1 MPRHLIDFIR
11 RPNSMDQQTIS
22 MLRNMVDEHPYFHS
36 ARILLLQALYKHHSP
51 QFDEELRVSAPLLP
65 DRQAVFHLTEEP
77 NYQKNEERRKF
88 NTDDMETDK
97 SQRTNLLISD
107 FLEHQPKEP
116 MQNVRYPLDAT
127 QDYIGFLLQNEAQ
140 DEEQPDV
147 PMNGGGVVED
157 FLNQE
162 PARIVLNRNDVP
174 AESPEEKEE
183 KEEKEEDNEILTETL
198 AGIYIK
204 QGKFENAIKIIRQ
217 LSLKYPKKNR
227 YFADQIRFLEKL
239 IINNK
244 NK

>member
-1 MPRHLIDFIR
+1 VL
-11 RPNSMDQQTIS
+11 N
-22 MLRNMVDEHPYFHS
+22 
-36 ARILLLQALYKHHSP
+36 
-51 QFDEELRVSAPLLP
+51 
-65 DRQAVFHLTEEP
+65 
-77 NYQKNEERRKF
+77 
-88 NTDDMETDK
+88 
-97 SQRTNLLISD
+97 
-107 FLEHQPKEP
+107 
-116 MQNVRYPLDAT
+116 QNGHYPIDAT
-127 QDYIGFLLQNEAQ
+127 QDYIGYLLQNEAQ
-140 DEEQPDV
+140 EDEQPDV

-162 PARIVLNRNDVP
+162 PTRIVLKENDTP
-174 AESPEEKEE
+174 AEVREEKVE
-183 KEEKEEDNEILTETL
+183 KEDENEILTETL

>member
-1 MPRHLIDFIR
+1 MQRHLIDFIR

-22 MLRNMVDEHPYFHS
+22 MLRNMKDEHPYFHS

-51 QFDEELRVSAPLLP
+51 QFDEELRISAPLLP
-65 DRQAVFHLTEEP
+65 DRQAVFFLTEEP
-77 NYQKNEERRKF
+77 NYQRKEERRKF
-88 NTDDMETDK
+88 NTDETETDK
-97 SQRTNLLISD
+97 SLRTNLLISD
-107 FLEHQPKEP
+107 FLEHQPN
-116 MQNVRYPLDAT
+116 QQIQSGRYPIDAT

-140 DEEQPDV
+140 EEEQPDV

-162 PARIVLNRNDVP
+162 PTRIVLKES
-174 AESPEEKEE
+174 ESPTEVLEKKEE
-183 KEEKEEDNEILTETL
+183 KEEENEILTETL

>member
-22 MLRNMVDEHPYFHS
+22 MLRNMKDEHPYFHS

-51 QFDEELRVSAPLLP
+51 QFDEELRISAPLLP
-65 DRQAVFHLTEEP
+65 DRQAIFSLIEEP
-77 NYQKNEERRKF
+77 NYLKKEERRKF
-88 NTDDMETDK
+88 NTEDTETDK
-97 SQRTNLLISD
+97 SERTDLLISD
-107 FLEHQPKEP
+107 FLESQPKEQP
-116 MQNVRYPLDAT
+116 QTVRYPIDAT

-140 DEEQPDV
+140 EEETPDV

-157 FLNQE
+157 FLSQE
-162 PARIVLNRNDVP
+162 PKRIVLKDNDDNPEV
-174 AESPEEKEE
+174 PEEKEE
-183 KEEKEEDNEILTETL
+183 KEEENEILTETL

>member
-11 RPNSMDQQTIS
+11 RPNSMDQQAIS
-22 MLRNMVDEHPYFHS
+22 MLRNMKDEHPYFHS

-65 DRQAVFHLTEEP
+65 DRQAIFALTEEP

-88 NTDDMETDK
+88 STEDTGTGKSGRTD
-97 SQRTNLLISD
+97 LLISD
-107 FLEHQPKEP
+107 FLESQPKE
-116 MQNVRYPLDAT
+116 QLQSGRYPIDAT
-127 QDYIGFLLQNEAQ
+127 QDYIGFLLQNEAR
-140 DEEQPDV
+140 EEDTPDM

-157 FLNQE
+157 FLSQE
-162 PARIVLNRNDVP
+162 PARIVLKENETE
-174 AESPEEKEE
+174 AEVAEE

>member
-1 MPRHLIDFIR
+1 
-11 RPNSMDQQTIS
+11 
-22 MLRNMVDEHPYFHS
+22 
-36 ARILLLQALYKHHSP
+36 
-51 QFDEELRVSAPLLP
+51 
-65 DRQAVFHLTEEP
+65 
-77 NYQKNEERRKF
+77 
-88 NTDDMETDK
+88 
-97 SQRTNLLISD
+97 
-107 FLEHQPKEP
+107 
-116 MQNVRYPLDAT
+116 
-127 QDYIGFLLQNEAQ
+127 
-140 DEEQPDV
+140 
-147 PMNGGGVVED
+147 MNGGGVVED

-162 PARIVLNRNDVP
+162 PTRIVLKDNGNSTAVP
-174 AESPEEKEE
+174 ED

>member
-1 MPRHLIDFIR
+1 MQRHLIDFIR

-22 MLRNMVDEHPYFHS
+22 MLRNMKDEHPYFHS

-51 QFDEELRVSAPLLP
+51 QFDEELRISAPLLP
-65 DRQAVFHLTEEP
+65 DRQSVFLLTEEP
-77 NYQKNEERRKF
+77 NYQRKEERRKF
-88 NTDDMETDK
+88 NTDETETDK

-107 FLEHQPKEP
+107 FLEHQPN
-116 MQNVRYPLDAT
+116 QQIQSGRYPIDAT
-127 QDYIGFLLQNEAQ
+127 QDYIGFLLQNEAH
-140 DEEQPDV
+140 EEEKADV

-162 PARIVLNRNDVP
+162 PTRIVLKEHD
-174 AESPEEKEE
+174 SPTEVSVEKEE
-183 KEEKEEDNEILTETL
+183 KEEENEILTETL

>member
-1 MPRHLIDFIR
+1 
-11 RPNSMDQQTIS
+11 MDQQTIS

-116 MQNVRYPLDAT
+116 MQNVRYPIDAT

-174 AESPEEKEE
+174 AEIPEEKEE

>member
-1 MPRHLIDFIR
+1 MQRRLIDFIR
-11 RPNSMDQQTIS
+11 RPDSMDQQTIAMLKS
-22 MLRNMVDEHPYFHS
+22 MKDEHPYFHS

-51 QFDEELRVSAPLLP
+51 LFDEELRSNAALLP
-65 DRQAVFHLTEEP
+65 DRQAIFHLTEEP
-77 NYQKNEERRKF
+77 NYQKNEERKKF
-88 NTDDMETDK
+88 NTDEETETDK
-97 SQRTNLLISD
+97 SERTDTLITN
-107 FLEHQPKEP
+107 FLNNQPQEQMP
-116 MQNVRYPLDAT
+116 TGRYPIDAT
-127 QDYIGFLLQNEAQ
+127 QDYIGFLLQNEMH
-140 DEEQPDV
+140 DEETPDM

-162 PARIVLNRNDVP
+162 PTRIVLNETEANT
-174 AESPEEKEE
+174 ENLTEKEE
-183 KEEKEEDNEILTETL
+183 NEEDNEILTETL

>member
-1 MPRHLIDFIR
+1 
-11 RPNSMDQQTIS
+11 MDQQAIS
-22 MLRNMVDEHPYFHS
+22 LLKSMKDEHPYFHS

-51 QFDEELRVSAPLLP
+51 KFDEELRLCAPLLP
-65 DRQAVFHLTEEP
+65 DRQAIFCLIEEP
-77 NYQKNEERRKF
+77 NYQKTEERKKF
-88 NTDDMETDK
+88 NTEETETDK
-97 SQRTNLLISD
+97 SERTNLLISD
-107 FLEHQPKEP
+107 FLESQPTEQP
-116 MQNVRYPLDAT
+116 QSVRYPIDAT

-140 DEEQPDV
+140 EEEMPDM
-147 PMNGGGVVED
+147 PLNGGGVVED

-162 PARIVLNRNDVP
+162 PTRIVLKENNTSSEV
-174 AESPEEKEE
+174 PEEKEE
-183 KEEKEEDNEILTETL
+183 ENEILTETL

>member
-11 RPNSMDQQTIS
+11 RPNSMDKQTIS
-22 MLRNMVDEHPYFHS
+22 MLRNMKDEHPYFHS

-51 QFDEELRVSAPLLP
+51 EFDEELRISAPLLP
-65 DRQAVFHLTEEP
+65 DRQAIFCLTEEP
-77 NYQKNEERRKF
+77 NYQKKEERRKF
-88 NTDDMETDK
+88 NTEEIENDK
-97 SQRTNLLISD
+97 SERTDLLITD
-107 FLEHQPKEP
+107 FLESQPKEQP
-116 MQNVRYPLDAT
+116 QMARYPIDAT

-140 DEEQPDV
+140 EEETPDM

-162 PARIVLNRNDVP
+162 PTRIILKENDTTSEV
-174 AESPEEKEE
+174 SEEKEE
-183 KEEKEEDNEILTETL
+183 KEEENEILTETL

-239 IINNK
+239 ILNNK

>member
-22 MLRNMVDEHPYFHS
+22 LLRNMKDEHPYFHS
-36 ARILLLQALYKHHSP
+36 ARILLLQALYK
-51 QFDEELRVSAPLLP
+51 
-65 DRQAVFHLTEEP
+65 QAIFKLTEEP
-77 NYQKNEERRKF
+77 NYEKKEERRKF
-88 NTDDMETDK
+88 NTEETETDK
-97 SQRTNLLISD
+97 SERTDLLISD
-107 FLEHQPKEP
+107 FLESQPKEQP
-116 MQNVRYPLDAT
+116 QAVRYPIDAT

-140 DEEQPDV
+140 EEETPDM

-157 FLNQE
+157 FLSQE
-162 PARIVLNRNDVP
+162 PKRIVLKNNEDETEVP
-174 AESPEEKEE
+174 EQKEE
-183 KEEKEEDNEILTETL
+183 KEEENEILTETL

-239 IINNK
+239 ILNNK

>member
-1 MPRHLIDFIR
+1 
-11 RPNSMDQQTIS
+11 
-22 MLRNMVDEHPYFHS
+22 MVDEHPYFHP
-36 ARILLLQALYKHHSP
+36 ARILLLQALYKLHSP
-51 QFDEELRVSAPLLP
+51 QFDEELRISAPLLP
-65 DRQAVFHLTEEP
+65 DRQAVFRLTEEP

-107 FLEHQPKEP
+107 FLEHQPKEQ
-116 MQNVRYPLDAT
+116 MQNARYPIDAT

-162 PARIVLNRNDVP
+162 PARIVLKGNGDVNGNDNVNDNDNDNVNVNDNDNDN
-174 AESPEEKEE
+174 E
-183 KEEKEEDNEILTETL
+183 NEILTETL

>member
-51 QFDEELRVSAPLLP
+51 QFDEELRISAPLLP

-116 MQNVRYPLDAT
+116 RQNVRYPIDAT

-162 PARIVLNRNDVP
+162 PARIVLSRNDVP
-174 AESPEEKEE
+174 AEIPEEKEE
-183 KEEKEEDNEILTETL
+183 KEEENEILTETL

>member
-11 RPNSMDQQTIS
+11 RPNSMDLQSIS
-22 MLRNMVDEHPYFHS
+22 MLRNMKDEHPYFHS
-36 ARILLLQALYKHHSP
+36 ARILLLLALYKHHSP
-51 QFDEELRVSAPLLP
+51 QFDEELRISAPLLP
-65 DRQAVFHLTEEP
+65 DRQAIFYLTEEP
-77 NYQKNEERRKF
+77 NYKRNEERRKF
-88 NTDDMETDK
+88 NTDETDK

-107 FLEHQPKEP
+107 FLEHQPQVLN
-116 MQNVRYPLDAT
+116 QNGHYPIDAT
-127 QDYIGFLLQNEAQ
+127 QDYIGYLLQNEAQ
-140 DEEQPDV
+140 EDEQPDV

-162 PARIVLNRNDVP
+162 PTRIVLKENDTL
-174 AESPEEKEE
+174 AEVREEKVE
-183 KEEKEEDNEILTETL
+183 KEDENEILTETL

-239 IINNK
+239 IINSQNK
-244 NK
+244 

>member
-1 MPRHLIDFIR
+1 MP
-11 RPNSMDQQTIS
+11 TG
-22 MLRNMVDEHPYFHS
+22 
-36 ARILLLQALYKHHSP
+36 
-51 QFDEELRVSAPLLP
+51 
-65 DRQAVFHLTEEP
+65 
-77 NYQKNEERRKF
+77 
-88 NTDDMETDK
+88 
-97 SQRTNLLISD
+97 
-107 FLEHQPKEP
+107 
-116 MQNVRYPLDAT
+116 RYPIDAT
-127 QDYIGFLLQNEAQ
+127 QDYIGFLLQNEMH
-140 DEEQPDV
+140 DEETPDM

-162 PARIVLNRNDVP
+162 PTRIVLNETEANT
-174 AESPEEKEE
+174 ENLTEKEE
-183 KEEKEEDNEILTETL
+183 NEEDNEILTETL

>member
-1 MPRHLIDFIR
+1 
-11 RPNSMDQQTIS
+11 MDQQTIS
-22 MLRNMVDEHPYFHS
+22 MLRNMKDEHPYFHS

-51 QFDEELRVSAPLLP
+51 QFDEELRISAPLLP
-65 DRQAVFHLTEEP
+65 DRQAIFSLIEEP

-88 NTDDMETDK
+88 NTEETETDK
-97 SQRTNLLISD
+97 SERTSHLISD
-107 FLEHQPKEP
+107 FLESQPKEQP
-116 MQNVRYPLDAT
+116 QSARYPIDAT

-140 DEEQPDV
+140 EEEAPDM

-162 PARIVLNRNDVP
+162 PTRIVLKGNESN
-174 AESPEEKEE
+174 AEVPEEKEE
-183 KEEKEEDNEILTETL
+183 KEEENEILTETL

-239 IINNK
+239 ILNNK

>member
-1 MPRHLIDFIR
+1 
-11 RPNSMDQQTIS
+11 MDQQTIS

-116 MQNVRYPLDAT
+116 MQNVRYPIDAT

-174 AESPEEKEE
+174 AEIPEEKEE
-183 KEEKEEDNEILTETL
+183 KEENEEDNEILTETL

>member
-116 MQNVRYPLDAT
+116 MQNVRYPIDAT

-174 AESPEEKEE
+174 AEIPEEKEE

-239 IINNK
+239 ILNNK

>member
-11 RPNSMDQQTIS
+11 RPNSMDQQSIS
-22 MLRNMVDEHPYFHS
+22 MLRNMKDEHPYFHS

-51 QFDEELRVSAPLLP
+51 QFDEELRISAPLLP
-65 DRQAVFHLTEEP
+65 DRQAIFSLIEEP

-88 NTDDMETDK
+88 NIEETETDK
-97 SQRTNLLISD
+97 SERTDLLISD
-107 FLEHQPKEP
+107 FLESQPKEQTP
-116 MQNVRYPLDAT
+116 SARYPIDAT

-140 DEEQPDV
+140 EEETPDM

-162 PARIVLNRNDVP
+162 PTRIVLKENESNTEVP
-174 AESPEEKEE
+174 EKNEEKEE
-183 KEEKEEDNEILTETL
+183 ENEILTETL

-239 IINNK
+239 ILNNK

>member
-1 MPRHLIDFIR
+1 
-11 RPNSMDQQTIS
+11 MDQQAIS
-22 MLRNMVDEHPYFHS
+22 MLKNMKDEHPYFHS

-51 QFDEELRVSAPLLP
+51 EFDEELRTSAPLLP
-65 DRQAVFHLTEEP
+65 DRQAVFCLTEEP
-77 NYQKNEERRKF
+77 NYQRNEERRKF
-88 NTDDMETDK
+88 SPEETRPDK
-97 SQRTNLLISD
+97 AERTNLLISN
-107 FLEHQPKEP
+107 FLDHQPNEQ
-116 MQNVRYPLDAT
+116 MRNSQYPIDAT

-140 DEEQPDV
+140 EDEQPDV

-162 PARIVLNRNDVP
+162 PTRIVLKDNDNP
-174 AESPEEKEE
+174 AEVSDEKEE
-183 KEEKEEDNEILTETL
+183 ENEILTETL

>member
-116 MQNVRYPLDAT
+116 MQNVRYP
-127 QDYIGFLLQNEAQ
+127 I
-140 DEEQPDV
+140 QPDV

-174 AESPEEKEE
+174 AEIPEEKEE